1 MQRISISV
9 RQEFR
14 FWDEAQERAT
24 ITDWAGYLSVDW
36 CFNRMLFVAHLE
48 EVSYC
53 IVQVLSFW
61 LLVTESRLTL
71 NGRQGG
77 DTLAEARPYG
87 AARLQLFGHW
97 SFPSSL
103 GSS

>member
-1 MQRISISV
+1 MLASRKGEEASQSVQAAQRSAVLRYDKGAVQRISISV

-53 IVQVLSFW
+53 IVQVLSF
-61 LLVTESRLTL
+61 
-71 NGRQGG
+71 
-77 DTLAEARPYG
+77 
-87 AARLQLFGHW
+87 
-97 SFPSSL
+97 
-103 GSS
+103 